1 MRRAYFATTVRP
13 VLVVALIAVARPS
26 SAHAQTQSAA
36 AQQAPAATT
45 TRDEITAFAK
55 VHLAVSRARDS
66 IQLQLAQPGNKKPEA
81 QKQLQ
86 EKLQTQI
93 AEILH
98 HAGLTEQEFDRKTY
112 LVSTDADAR
121 QTFDATI
128 AQLTGQ
134 PTPGQVLPTAPVR
147 AAPAAAAM
155 VNVPAGPA
163 GVHIGHVVN
172 GFSDTPNGQGLLPT
186 AMAEARVAIQHA
198 GLAARNP
205 ASLDAMKLHAGH
217 VINALDPTV
226 VTSGPGLGY
235 GVKKASTGVATHI
248 ELAAK
253 AQGASANIVTHA
265 THVAASARNTVQRA
279 DQIIALAKQIQAAAS
294 ATDAAA
300 LVSQMVS
307 QCDQLMAG
315 ADANG
320 DGRITWEAGE
330 GGLQQVQQHVNLMLA
345 AEPKTP

>member
-1 MRRAYFATTVRP
+1 MRRAFYTATMRQAV
-13 VLVVALIAVARPS
+13 VVALVAITLPGL
-26 SAHAQTQSAA
+26 AHSQAQAAA
-36 AQQAPAATT
+36 AQQTATAT
-45 TRDEITAFAK
+45 PREEITAFAK
-55 VHLAVSRARDS
+55 VHLAVSLARDS
-66 IQLQLAQPGNKKPEA
+66 IQLQLAQPGNKKPET

-98 HAGLTEQEFDRKTY
+98 HAGMTEQEFDRKTY
-112 LVSTDADAR
+112 LVSTNAEAR
-121 QTFDATI
+121 QAFDSVI
-128 AQLTGQ
+128 ARLTGQ
-134 PTPGQVLPTAPVR
+134 PTPGQVMATAAGR
-147 AAPAAAAM
+147 GPAAAAT
-155 VNVPAGPA
+155 VAVPAGPA
-163 GVHIGHVVN
+163 GIHIGHVVN
-172 GFSDTPNGQGLLPT
+172 AFSDTPNGQGLLPT

-198 GLAARNP
+198 GLAARNT

-226 VTSGPGLGY
+226 VTTGPGLGY
-235 GVKKASTGVATHI
+235 GVKKAATGVATHI

-253 AQGASANIVTHA
+253 AQGASQNVVTHSVHIA
-265 THVAASARNTVQRA
+265 TSARNTVQRS
-279 DQIIALAKQIQAAAS
+279 DQIIGLAKQIQAATS
-294 ATDAAA
+294 AADAAA

-345 AEPKTP
+345 AEPKAP

>member
-1 MRRAYFATTVRP
+1 MSRASFVVSVRHA
-13 VLVVALIAVARPS
+13 LVVAAVVVAGP
-26 SAHAQTQSAA
+26 ALAA
-36 AQQAPAATT
+36 AQATSAAPPAATGSIS
-45 TRDEITAFAK
+45 REELTAFAK
-55 VHLAVSRARDS
+55 VHLAVAQARDS

-81 QKQLQ
+81 QRQLQ
-86 EKLQTQI
+86 DKLHAQV
-93 AEILH
+93 ADILH
-98 HAGLTEQEFDRKTY
+98 HAGMTEQEFDRKTY
-112 LVSTDADAR
+112 LVSTDAEAR
-121 QTFDATI
+121 QTFDAVI

-134 PTPGQVLPTAPVR
+134 PTPGQVMATAATAR
-147 AAPAAAAM
+147 PAASAA
-155 VNVPAGPA
+155 VSVPAGPA

-172 GFSDTPNGQGLLPT
+172 GFSDTPHGQGLLPT
-186 AMAEARVAIQHA
+186 AMAEARIAIQHA
-198 GLAARNP
+198 GLAARNT
-205 ASLDAMKLHAGH
+205 ASLDAMKLHAAH

-226 VTSGPGLGY
+226 VATGPGLGY
-235 GVKKASTGVATHI
+235 GVKKAATGVATHI

-253 AQGASANIVTHA
+253 AQGASANVVSHSVHIA
-265 THVAASARNTVQRA
+265 TSARNTVQRA
-279 DQIIALAKQIQAAAS
+279 DQIVALAKQIQAATTAG
-294 ATDAAA
+294 DAAA

>member
-1 MRRAYFATTVRP
+1 MRRARSPSTV
-13 VLVVALIAVARPS
+13 LALALLAIALPS
-26 SAHAQTQSAA
+26 SAHAQTQTAA
-36 AQQAPAATT
+36 TQTPAATT
-45 TRDEITAFAK
+45 TREDITAFAK

-93 AEILH
+93 ADILH
-98 HAGLTEQEFDRKTY
+98 HAGMTEQEFDRKTY

-121 QTFDATI
+121 QAFDATI

-147 AAPAAAAM
+147 AAPAASATVA
-155 VNVPAGPA
+155 VPAGPA

-172 GFSDTPNGQGLLPT
+172 AFNDTPNGQGLLPT

-198 GLAARNP
+198 GLAARNTT
-205 ASLDAMKLHAGH
+205 SLESMKLHAGH

-235 GVKKASTGVATHI
+235 GVKKAATGVATHI

-253 AQGASANIVTHA
+253 AQGASPSIVTHSVHIA
-265 THVAASARNTVQRA
+265 TSARNTVQRA
-279 DQIIALAKQIQAAAS
+279 DAIIALAKQIQAATS

-315 ADANG
+315 ADTNG

>member
-1 MRRAYFATTVRP
+1 MRRAFFAAQVRFA
-13 VLVVALIAVARPS
+13 LVVAAVVIAGPRLAVAQ
-26 SAHAQTQSAA
+26 ATSAA
-36 AQQAPAATT
+36 PPAVAGAIP
-45 TRDEITAFAK
+45 REEIAAFAK
-55 VHLAVSRARDS
+55 VHLAVSQARDS

-86 EKLQTQI
+86 DKLHAQV

-98 HAGLTEQEFDRKTY
+98 HAGMTEQEFDKKTY

-121 QTFDATI
+121 QAFDAII

-134 PTPGQVLPTAPVR
+134 PTPGQVMATAAGR
-147 AAPAAAAM
+147 AAPAAAAT
-155 VNVPAGPA
+155 VSVPPGPV

-172 GFSDTPNGQGLLPT
+172 AFSDTPNGQGLLPT
-186 AMAEARVAIQHA
+186 AMAEARIAIQHA
-198 GLAARNP
+198 GLAARNTS
-205 ASLDAMKLHAGH
+205 SLDAMKLHAGH

-226 VTSGPGLGY
+226 VATGPGLGY
-235 GVKKASTGVATHI
+235 GVKKAATGVATHI

-253 AQGASANIVTHA
+253 AQGASPTVVSHSVHIA
-265 THVAASARNTVQRA
+265 TSARNTVQRA
-279 DQIIALAKQIQAAAS
+279 DQIVALAKQIQAATS
-294 ATDAAA
+294 PSDAAA

-345 AEPKTP
+345 AEPKAP

>member
-1 MRRAYFATTVRP
+1 MRRAFFTATMRQAV
-13 VLVVALIAVARPS
+13 VVALVAIARPGL
-26 SAHAQTQSAA
+26 AHSQAQAAA
-36 AQQAPAATT
+36 AQQTATVT
-45 TRDEITAFAK
+45 PREEITAFAK
-55 VHLAVSRARDS
+55 VHLAVSLARDS
-66 IQLQLAQPGNKKPEA
+66 IQLQLAQPGNKKPET

-98 HAGLTEQEFDRKTY
+98 HAGMTEQEFDRKTY
-112 LVSTDADAR
+112 LVSTNAEAR
-121 QTFDATI
+121 QAFDSVI
-128 AQLTGQ
+128 ARLTGQ
-134 PTPGQVLPTAPVR
+134 PTPGQVMATAPPAR
-147 AAPAAAAM
+147 GPAAAAT
-155 VNVPAGPA
+155 VGVPAGPA
-163 GVHIGHVVN
+163 GTHMGHVVN
-172 GFSDTPNGQGLLPT
+172 AFSDTPNGQGLLPT

-198 GLAARNP
+198 GLAARNT

-226 VTSGPGLGY
+226 VSAGPGLGY
-235 GVKKASTGVATHI
+235 GVKKAATGVATHI

-253 AQGASANIVTHA
+253 AQGASQNVVAHSVHIA
-265 THVAASARNTVQRA
+265 TSARNTVQRS
-279 DQIIALAKQIQAAAS
+279 DQIIALAKQIQAATS
-294 ATDAAA
+294 AADAAA

>member
-1 MRRAYFATTVRP
+1 MGQASFSATVRRA
-13 VLVVALIAVARPS
+13 LVAAAIGVIAPAL
-26 SAHAQTQSAA
+26 SAA
-36 AQQAPAATT
+36 QATSAAPPPATGT
-45 TRDEITAFAK
+45 ISREEITAFAK
-55 VHLAVSRARDS
+55 VHLAVAQARDS

-81 QKQLQ
+81 QRQLQ
-86 EKLQTQI
+86 DKLQTQV
-93 AEILH
+93 ADILH
-98 HAGLTEQEFDRKTY
+98 HAGMTQQEFERKTY

-121 QTFDATI
+121 HTFDTVI

-134 PTPGQVLPTAPVR
+134 PTPGQVMATAATAARP
-147 AAPAAAAM
+147 AAPGP
-155 VNVPAGPA
+155 VSVPPGPV

-186 AMAEARVAIQHA
+186 AMAEARIAIQHA

-205 ASLDAMKLHAGH
+205 SSLDAMKLHAGH

-226 VTSGPGLGY
+226 VATGPGLGY
-235 GVKKASTGVATHI
+235 GVKKAAMGVATHI

-253 AQGASANIVTHA
+253 AQGASPNVVSHSVHIA
-265 THVAASARNTVQRA
+265 TSARNTVQRA
-279 DQIIALAKQIQAAAS
+279 DQIVALAKQIQAATS

-345 AEPKTP
+345 AEAKAP